1 MSHRWTAACAL
12 ALGGVLLAAVG
23 CWGTGA
29 KRMPQSKFSPTAG
42 ADAIKLY
49 DTNNDGKISGPEL
62 DKASALKA
70 AIAQIDSRHTGEI
83 TADMI
88 DARVGEWVKTKLARM
103 TVSCTVQRNGRPLG
117 DVTVTFVPEKYL
129 GPNVLQATGKT
140 DKHGIAMLSI
150 PTTGPRDPP
159 GVGPGFYRVVV
170 TSDKMKIPEQYST
183 EAKTTLGQEVAQ
195 DAEGIKN
202 MKGIKF
208 NLKF

>member
-1 MSHRWTAACAL
+1 
-12 ALGGVLLAAVG
+12 
-23 CWGTGA
+23 
-29 KRMPQSKFSPTAG
+29 MPQSKFSNTAG
-42 ADAIKLY
+42 ADAMAMY
-49 DTNNDGKISGPEL
+49 DTDKDGKISGAEL
-62 DKASALKA
+62 DKAAPLKA
-70 AIAQIDSRHTGEI
+70 AIAQIDPGRTGAI

-88 DARVGEWVKTKLARM
+88 QARVDQWVKTKLARM

-117 DVTVTFVPEKYL
+117 DVTVTFVPETYL
-129 GPNVLQATGKT
+129 GPKVLQATGKT

-159 GVGPGFYRVVV
+159 GVGPGLYRVTV
-170 TSDKMKIPEQYST
+170 TSDKVKIPEQYSNADNT
-183 EAKTTLGQEVAQ
+183 VLGQEVAQ